1 MKCHFER
8 HPMLAFTSPELKG
21 KPMIIM
27 GHLLKLLSKVK
38 VGGGG
43 GGESEDANCYISLS
57 DYDRSPV

>member
-43 GGESEDANCYISLS
+43 RRERRRELLYIPL
-57 DYDRSPV
+57 RLR